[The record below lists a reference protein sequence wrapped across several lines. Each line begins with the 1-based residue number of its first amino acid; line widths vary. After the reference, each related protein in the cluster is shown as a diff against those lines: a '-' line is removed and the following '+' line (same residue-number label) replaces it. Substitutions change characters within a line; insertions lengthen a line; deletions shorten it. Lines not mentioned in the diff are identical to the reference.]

1 MALKVIE
8 INHIQMTVPSAVEE
22 ASKSFYGGVLGLE
35 EIPKP
40 DALKSRGGAWYRSE
54 QIEFHLS
61 IEDNTSD
68 NRSSRRHV
76 CFIVADLEEAERTL
90 LQAGVEI
97 IPDKRPISG
106 WQRFYVRDP
115 GGNRVEIAERVEA
128 KND

>member
-22 ASKSFYGGVLGLE
+22 ASKTFYGSVLGLE

-40 DALKSRGGAWYRSE
+40 DALKSRGGAWYRSGE
-54 QIEFHLS
+54 IEFHLS
-61 IEDNTSD
+61 IEDNASD

-90 LQAGVEI
+90 LQAGVET
-97 IPDKRPISG
+97 IPDKRPIAG
-106 WQRFYVRDP
+106 WRRFYVRDP

-128 KND
+128 NND

>member
-1 MALKVIE
+1 MMALKVIE
-8 INHIQMTVPSAVEE
+8 INHIQMTVPSDAEE
-22 ASKSFYGGVLGLE
+22 ASKTFYGSVLGLE
-35 EIPKP
+35 QIPKP
-40 DALKSRGGAWYRSE
+40 DALKSRGGAWYRSG

-61 IEDNTSD
+61 IEDASD

-76 CFIVADLEEAERTL
+76 CFIVAGLEEAERTL

-115 GGNRVEIAERVEA
+115 GGNQVEIAERVEVN
-128 KND
+128 ND

>member
-1 MALKVIE
+1 
-8 INHIQMTVPSAVEE
+8 MTIPSDAEE
-22 ASKSFYGGVLGLE
+22 ASKIFYGSVLGLE
-35 EIPKP
+35 QIPKP
-40 DALKSRGGAWYRSE
+40 DALKSRGGAWYRSG

-61 IEDNTSD
+61 IEDNVLD

-97 IPDKRPISG
+97 IPDKRPIAG
-106 WQRFYVRDP
+106 WRRFYVRDP